1 MNSNNNIVIV
11 GAGGHAAV
19 LLDILHIKGI
29 EPSAMVT
36 QDETNSATTNTTPI
50 ISEKKF
56 LSDFNPSEIFLV
68 NGVGSVSKTSLRAKV
83 FNKYKSLGFFFY
95 SLIHPSSTI
104 ATDVIWGDG
113 VTIMAGAIIQ
123 TGCKIGK
130 NVLINTR
137 ASVDHHCSLGDHT
150 HIAPGACLSGNVTV
164 SSKAHIGTGAII
176 IQNKSIGKESIVG
189 AGSVVIADVLPNK
202 LVYGVPAKEK
212 CHD

>member
-1 MNSNNNIVIV
+1 M

-29 EPSAMVT
+29 EPTAMVT
-36 QDETNSATTNTTPI
+36 EDGTSVSKNNKTPI
-50 ISEKKF
+50 ISEKAF
-56 LSDFNPSEIFLV
+56 LNEFNPSEIFLI
-68 NGVGSVSKTSLRAKV
+68 NGIGSISQTTRRSQV
-83 FNKYKSLGFFFY
+83 FDKYKSLGFFFY

-123 TGCKIGK
+123 TGCRFGK

-137 ASVDHHCSLGDHT
+137 ASVDHHCILGDHT
-150 HIAPGACLSGNVTV
+150 HIAPGACLSGNVKV
-164 SSKAHIGTGAII
+164 SSKAHIGAGATI
-176 IQNKSIGKESIVG
+176 IQNKNIGKESVVG

-212 CHD
+212 RHD